1 MKRILT
7 TFAALA
13 LTIGGQAKAE
23 TAEQNRE
30 AIAELAANCSVN
42 FKLTYAISEKM
53 GRPENFLKDLSQYF
67 FQVSEKF
74 DQTKANYIV
83 ASHLANMNILNGD
96 DPEAIKKLGLKMK
109 ALKEPCLNLKKE
121 LDESFKKYE

>member
-30 AIAELAANCSVN
+30 AVAELAANCSVN

-74 DQTKANYIV
+74 DKTKANYIV

-96 DPEAIKKLGLKMK
+96 DPEAIQKLGQNMK
-109 ALKEPCLNLKKE
+109 SLQEPCLNLKKE
-121 LDESFKKYE
+121 LDESFKSYE

>member
-23 TAEQNRE
+23 KAEQNRE
-30 AIAELAANCSVN
+30 AVAELAANCSIN

-53 GRPENFLKDLSQYF
+53 GRPENFHKDLSQYF
-67 FQVSEKF
+67 FTVAEKF
-74 DQTKANYIV
+74 DKTKANYI
-83 ASHLANMNILNGD
+83 ADSHVLNMNILNGD
-96 DPEAIKKLGLKMK
+96 DQEAIAKLGPQIQKLQ
-109 ALKEPCLNLKKE
+109 EPCLNLKRE
-121 LDESFKKYE
+121 LDKAFKPYE

>member
-30 AIAELAANCSVN
+30 AVAELAANCSVN

-67 FQVSEKF
+67 FQVAEKF

-83 ASHLANMNILNGD
+83 ASNLANMNILNGD
-96 DPEAIKKLGLKMK
+96 DPEAIQKLGQNMK
-109 ALKEPCLNLKKE
+109 ALQEPCLNLKKE
-121 LDESFKKYE
+121 LDESFKSYE

>member
-23 TAEQNRE
+23 KAEQNRE
-30 AIAELAANCSVN
+30 AVAELAANCSIN

-53 GRPENFLKDLSQYF
+53 GRPENFHKDLSQYF
-67 FQVSEKF
+67 FTVAEKF
-74 DQTKANYIV
+74 DKTKANYI
-83 ASHLANMNILNGD
+83 ADSHV
-96 DPEAIKKLGLKMK
+96 
-109 ALKEPCLNLKKE
+109 LNLS
-121 LDESFKKYE
+121 LIHI